1 MSDPIVL
8 TRRIAADPAVV
19 YSYLTD
25 SVGWARWQGV
35 EAKIEAR
42 PQGIFKMVMGNG
54 MKARGQFVELIPD
67 QRVVFTW
74 GWIDHPG
81 VPPGSSTVEV
91 DLVADGSS
99 TVLTLTHSGLPDDEV
114 PIHAAGWQHHLDR
127 LTALGG
133 GTDPGPDT
141 GPA

>member
-1 MSDPIVL
+1 MSEPIVL
-8 TRRIAADPAVV
+8 TRRIAAAPSVV

-35 EAKIEAR
+35 AATIDPR
-42 PQGIFKMVMGNG
+42 PQGIFMMEMGNG
-54 MKARGQFVELIPD
+54 MKARGQFVELVPD
-67 QRVVFTW
+67 ERVVFTW
-74 GWIDHPG
+74 GWTDHPG
-81 VPPGSSTVEV
+81 VPPGSSTVQV

-114 PIHAAGWQHHLDR
+114 SIHAGGWSHHLDR
-127 LTALGG
+127 LAVLAG
-133 GTDPGPDT
+133 GTDPGPDV